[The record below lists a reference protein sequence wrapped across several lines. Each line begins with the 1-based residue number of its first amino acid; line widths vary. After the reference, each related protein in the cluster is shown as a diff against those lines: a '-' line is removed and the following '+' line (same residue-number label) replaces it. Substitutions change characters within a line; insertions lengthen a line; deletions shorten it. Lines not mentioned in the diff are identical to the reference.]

1 MEFMKNF
8 GFQMSIF
15 FWKTFHDFPKF
26 FDKIAN
32 PYNKKTLNFLKLF
45 DKYR

>member
-1 MEFMKNF
+1 MGFMKNF

-15 FWKTFHDFPKF
+15 FWKTLRDFAKF

-32 PYNKKTLNFLKLF
+32 P
-45 DKYR
+45 